1 MLPNLME
8 VEMAGDDAKKPVSEI
23 RRRDRA
29 QDEGWIRAFLQAGA
43 WGTLATVS
51 EGQPFIN
58 TNLYVYDEAA
68 HAIYLHGARIGRTR
82 SNIEA
87 GGPACFNVSEMGR
100 ILPDDVALEFS
111 VEYAGVTVFGLCTVV
126 DDDDEAYRGLQ
137 MLMEKYAPQLQPDRD
152 YRPASRE
159 DLDRTSV
166 YRIDIEAWSGKMNE
180 KDAGFPGAYWYE
192 HHRTPSP
199 FSSGGKK

>member
-1 MLPNLME
+1 
-8 VEMAGDDAKKPVSEI
+8 MAGDHADKPITEM

-29 QDEGWIRAFLQAGA
+29 QDEDWTRAFLHAGA
-43 WGTLATVS
+43 WGALATVF

-82 SNIEA
+82 SNIEI
-87 GGPACFNVSEMGR
+87 GGPVCFNVSEMGR
-100 ILPDDVALEFS
+100 ILPEEVALEFS
-111 VEYAGVTVFGLCTVV
+111 VEYAGVTVFGRCTVV

-137 MLMEKYAPQLQPDRD
+137 MLMDKYAPQLQPDRD
-152 YRPASRE
+152 YRPASLE

-180 KDAGFPGAYWYE
+180 KDADSPGAYRYE
-192 HHRTPSP
+192 HYRRPSP
-199 FSSGGKK
+199 FGR

>member
-1 MLPNLME
+1 
-8 VEMAGDDAKKPVSEI
+8 MAGDRDKTPITEI
-23 RRRDRA
+23 RRRDRT
-29 QDEGWIRAFLQAGA
+29 QDEDWIRAFLHAGA
-43 WGTLATVS
+43 WGTRATVS

-58 TNLYVYDEAA
+58 TNLYVYDEPK
-68 HAIYLHGARIGRTR
+68 HTIYLHGARIGRTR

-87 GGPACFNVSEMGR
+87 GGPVCFNVSEMGR

-111 VEYAGVTVFGLCTVV
+111 VEYAGVTVFGRCAVV
-126 DDDDEAYRGLQ
+126 DDEDEGYRGLQ
-137 MLMEKYAPQLQPDRD
+137 MLMDKYAPQLQPGRD

-180 KDAGFPGAYWYE
+180 KETDFPGAYRYE
-192 HHRTPSP
+192 RFRKPSP
-199 FSSGGKK
+199 FSSAGTR

>member
-1 MLPNLME
+1 
-8 VEMAGDDAKKPVSEI
+8 MAGDRDKKPITEI

-29 QDEGWIRAFLQAGA
+29 QDEDWIGGFLHAGA

-51 EGQPFIN
+51 KGQPFIN

-87 GGPACFNVSEMGR
+87 GGPICFNVSEMGR
-100 ILPDDVALEFS
+100 ILPDEVALEFS
-111 VEYAGVTVFGLCTVV
+111 VEYAGVTVFGRCTVV
-126 DDDDEAYRGLQ
+126 EDEDEAYRGLQ
-137 MLMEKYAPQLQPDRD
+137 LLMDKYAPQLKPDRD

-159 DLDRTSV
+159 DLVRTSV
-166 YRIDIEAWSGKMNE
+166 YRIDIEAWSGKMNQQAA
-180 KDAGFPGAYWYE
+180 DFPAAYWYE
-192 HHRTPSP
+192 HYRQASP
-199 FSSGGKK
+199 FSPGDGE